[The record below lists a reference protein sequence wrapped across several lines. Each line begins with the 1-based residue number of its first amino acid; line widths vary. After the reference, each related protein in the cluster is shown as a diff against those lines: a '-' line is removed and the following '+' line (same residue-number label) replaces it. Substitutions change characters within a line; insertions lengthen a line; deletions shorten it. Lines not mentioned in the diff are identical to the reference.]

1 MKDSF
6 DWLNSLDSKKVIDFS
21 DLDPNVVYDPDFRV
35 EIYEEVF
42 KIVKEVFGTFDNQF
56 GYVDDKIK
64 QIESY
69 PINWDGT
76 IWVINTLHHN
86 LRVMVLSFL
95 SNNKDVYEPLMLKM
109 SDLGYRY

>member
-21 DLDPNVVYDPDFRV
+21 DLDPNVVYDPD
-35 EIYEEVF
+35 
-42 KIVKEVFGTFDNQF
+42 
-56 GYVDDKIK
+56 
-64 QIESY
+64 
-69 PINWDGT
+69 
-76 IWVINTLHHN
+76 
-86 LRVMVLSFL
+86 MVLSFL